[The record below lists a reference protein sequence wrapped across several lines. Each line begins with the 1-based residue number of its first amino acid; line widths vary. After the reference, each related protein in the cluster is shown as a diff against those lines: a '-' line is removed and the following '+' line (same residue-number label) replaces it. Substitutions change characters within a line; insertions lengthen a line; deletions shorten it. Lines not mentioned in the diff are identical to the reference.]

1 MQGLL
6 IMVKLKNL
14 LLERIILNVKVGD
27 TILAGRFKNKKI
39 VVKSIGKDE
48 HGMPT
53 INGKKVVNFRIPP
66 KNEITERVDFHEIA
80 TQLVKKAGL
89 KSKVKFVNTGSNK
102 ADYNVDD
109 DTIRIK
115 PTSRF
120 KDFLV
125 TVFHEIDH
133 AKDAQRL
140 GKKKYKQQ
148 YEIEMNKAVQRGGDA
163 HDDNFYEKKAEK
175 YGRKM
180 AKDYLRINRKNIYK

>member
-1 MQGLL
+1 M
-6 IMVKLKNL
+6 IKLKNL
-14 LLERIILNVKVGD
+14 LLEKIVLDIKVGD
-27 TILAGRFKNKKI
+27 TILVGKFKNKKMK
-39 VVKSIGKDE
+39 VKSIGKDK

-53 INGKKVVNFRIPP
+53 INGRKATTFRLLPKSNLKYEVN
-66 KNEITERVDFHEIA
+66 ERVDFHEIA

-89 KSKVKFVNTGSNK
+89 KSKVKFVNTGNNK

-133 AKDAQRL
+133 AKDAQKL
-140 GKKKYKQQ
+140 GKERYKKS
-148 YEIEMNKAVQRGGDA
+148 YEMEMNKAVQAGKDA

>member
-6 IMVKLKNL
+6 TMVKLKSL
-14 LLERIILNVKVGD
+14 
-27 TILAGRFKNKKI
+27 
-39 VVKSIGKDE
+39 
-48 HGMPT
+48 
-53 INGKKVVNFRIPP
+53 
-66 KNEITERVDFHEIA
+66 ITERVDFYEIA

-89 KSKVKFVNTGSNK
+89 KSKVKFINTGDNK

-109 DTIRIK
+109 DVIRIK

-140 GKKKYKQQ
+140 GKKRYKKE
-148 YEIEMNKAVQRGGDA
+148 YEMEMNKAAQAGKDP
-163 HDDNFYEKKAEK
+163 HDDNFYEKKADWIQSQIEK
-175 YGRKM
+175 GYDDILFLDDSPKNVTAVKKLKQKYPKIKMDARVVNYG
-180 AKDYLRINRKNIYK
+180 